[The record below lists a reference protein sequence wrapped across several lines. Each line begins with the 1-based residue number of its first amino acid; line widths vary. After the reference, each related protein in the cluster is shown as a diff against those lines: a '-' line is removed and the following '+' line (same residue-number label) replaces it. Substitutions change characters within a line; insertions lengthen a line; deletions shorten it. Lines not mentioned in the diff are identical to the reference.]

1 MSEHNID
8 FYGFSETNITK
19 RQAEI
24 WQKQLGFHGYFS
36 YSQQGGK
43 GQGVGIIVHA
53 DYNIFVHKAVADK
66 NGRLIYLDLY
76 FSQNKKLRLIQVY
89 VNANKK
95 ERSQIENLYEEIEK
109 TVDDVIKNHMEI
121 IIMGDFNIN
130 YQKYLSA
137 FVNNRWYYSLFRM
150 LEGKHCLDTL
160 PLFNDN
166 DEDIIT
172 YTPSDPTK
180 QPARLDYIWASLP
193 AISKCLDC
201 SVIENDYFKTDHKTI
216 MLSIDTAA
224 LIGRKTAKMNKK
236 KKKITRTVFAY
247 DEMDKEDHDDFRW
260 DNFKKELDARI
271 DQLDLKSRKITKRR
285 HIDSVWDCLRQIIMK
300 AAKEKIKNREV
311 VKNKI
316 KTTPEQKLAIYYDLR
331 YIINRIQEICSL
343 KRKLRNVPDL
353 EMIDRWT
360 RLQVTISK
368 LKDKYGIITTLHLLT
383 FNDNSHFTLY
393 LKELNDICKHL
404 RHVFKIELHILE
416 QEQIVSSIKKCC
428 VNYKDDQ
435 AKMITF
441 ITEKEMAHISI
452 EKIYKK
458 DHNNNESLITD
469 ESEVLRETNHH
480 FQTIVGSVNKKKP
493 IQGRWKKQYKPL
505 DNVNDD
511 IYSDIM
517 NLPSKDEWL
526 DIIRNTPNGK
536 AAGPSGISNEILK
549 HLCDDCHDILYYLI
563 CKIIEFG
570 YLPKQ
575 WKQAT
580 ANQFAGLPK
589 QSTFEPIRIVNEL
602 LQDAND
608 NNNELWILSQD
619 MGKAY
624 DRVNTFQLK
633 KAMERIRI
641 PTAYTSLILELF
653 KDRQNQV
660 VTAYGKTPAYD
671 VLTGIDQGEV
681 ISPILWCIYYDP
693 LLAKINKHSLGYTFS
708 TKNIT
713 KAQEEPTEILQQ
725 NIPVMAYMDDTQW
738 ITDEKHK
745 LEKML
750 YIADSFYRLNDIQI
764 NKDKSELMM
773 RAKKRR
779 HRYSHNYNDKILIQF
794 GRDHINIKAKHP
806 CEPTRILGV
815 HFNIENDNRYLIS
828 KIKTEVDHLTNLMYK
843 KKITD
848 KHILYIFNRIIIP
861 RIEYWSQVTVLSKKD
876 TENLIIPFRRM
887 FKNKLKF
894 AQTAPNAIL
903 DNPYIYGY
911 RNLYENQLQVKIT
924 EFCIQL
930 NDTGVLGKVTQIRLK
945 SLQIQLWSST
955 NLVQKIPF
963 DKLPRSMRNN
973 YLLNMSLLCKDNNIS
988 FNIINRNE
996 FSNID
1001 GGKVPL
1007 TDVVSNKFYSEFR
1020 PTLRRNLILFLNQ
1033 VISGD
1038 KSRLLLWADII
1049 NKYYYPQD
1057 TNNKGTKEA
1066 KWYKHLKPLITVDGY
1081 NLHDHI
1087 KQLFTARFDNV
1098 EDSHPYD
1105 IEKRDRSL
1113 VAIYNP
1119 HHNSFLL
1126 GKVHKFNN
1134 DDSVVLKHFISDFSL
1149 STIDRTYVSQCD
1161 IPHCNANISTKGSI
1175 CTFTA
1180 QHQHLVPLLTA
1191 RKFTKEKIKESHYI
1205 NYNAFNLFDIA
1216 KKKFELSPSPL
1227 SNSHVTTMHQ
1237 QDNIILDILKPSPS
1251 RNKLLIIQRTLAVCN
1266 NPNRHIFE
1274 FYTDGSLINPGSEQ
1288 CSISCSFALLQNI
1301 FDIPEVEFSCTF
1313 EKWPS
1318 AYRGE
1323 LLAVTLALIVV
1334 PPNSKVMIK
1343 TDSLNVISQFEQLKK
1358 SRFSQSARE
1367 YFKTNNNVLWNV
1379 LIRII
1384 TKLNLLVELFKVPAH
1399 ADCDGNNYAD
1409 KLTKDA
1415 HFDQDNHIL
1424 FKSDATTMKLL
1435 PQWNGI
1441 TIENKL
1447 KRFIRTTTTY
1457 KGLEKFIN
1465 LRRNTK
1471 YRKLEVDWT
1480 STFQCLNCDIQN
1492 NETSMSSSKIKAQKV
1507 HLLIEEIPT
1516 IIQMKKSFLEI
1527 YDDWKC
1533 PSCGLEDETFNHV
1546 WSCDEH
1552 KNTLLRIRNRTIDLL
1567 VYWILECDS
1576 HLQNVPVASS
1586 LHSLHIWDIGYN
1598 INEFTFIDL
1607 IKSIIPSMLYHT
1619 INSWITKD
1627 NSIKILI
1634 QMRQYIFE
1642 QTFTE
1647 VWLPRCSYLKEFE
1660 RSLGLTK
1667 KKKLTLKNFRSLS
1680 PNNNNN
1686 NSLENSFDAL
1696 ESIRKNIYFGY
1707 SIIDFYTNLT
1717 S

>member
-1 MSEHNID
+1 M
-8 FYGFSETNITK
+8 ET
-19 RQAEI
+19 
-24 WQKQLGFHGYFS
+24 G
-36 YSQQGGK
+36 
-43 GQGVGIIVHA
+43 
-53 DYNIFVHKAVADK
+53 
-66 NGRLIYLDLY
+66 
-76 FSQNKKLRLIQVY
+76 NKTTRK
-89 VNANKK
+89 
-95 ERSQIENLYEEIEK
+95 
-109 TVDDVIKNHMEI
+109 
-121 IIMGDFNIN
+121 
-130 YQKYLSA
+130 
-137 FVNNRWYYSLFRM
+137 
-150 LEGKHCLDTL
+150 
-160 PLFNDN
+160 
-166 DEDIIT
+166 
-172 YTPSDPTK
+172 
-180 QPARLDYIWASLP
+180 
-193 AISKCLDC
+193 
-201 SVIENDYFKTDHKTI
+201 
-216 MLSIDTAA
+216 A
-224 LIGRKTAKMNKK
+224 LITLLN
-236 KKKITRTVFAY
+236 
-247 DEMDKEDHDDFRW
+247 
-260 DNFKKELDARI
+260 
-271 DQLDLKSRKITKRR
+271 R
-285 HIDSVWDCLRQIIMK
+285 HL
-300 AAKEKIKNREV
+300 
-311 VKNKI
+311 
-316 KTTPEQKLAIYYDLR
+316 TT
-331 YIINRIQEICSL
+331 
-343 KRKLRNVPDL
+343 
-353 EMIDRWT
+353 
-360 RLQVTISK
+360 
-368 LKDKYGIITTLHLLT
+368 
-383 FNDNSHFTLY
+383 
-393 LKELNDICKHL
+393 
-404 RHVFKIELHILE
+404 IL
-416 QEQIVSSIKKCC
+416 
-428 VNYKDDQ
+428 
-435 AKMITF
+435 
-441 ITEKEMAHISI
+441 
-452 EKIYKK
+452 K
-458 DHNNNESLITD
+458 DHN
-469 ESEVLRETNHH
+469 VL
-480 FQTIVGSVNKKKP
+480 Q
-493 IQGRWKKQYKPL
+493 
-505 DNVNDD
+505 
-511 IYSDIM
+511 
-517 NLPSKDEWL
+517 
-526 DIIRNTPNGK
+526 
-536 AAGPSGISNEILK
+536 
-549 HLCDDCHDILYYLI
+549 
-563 CKIIEFG
+563 
-570 YLPKQ
+570 
-575 WKQAT
+575 

-602 LQDAND
+602 LQDAID
-608 NNNELWILSQD
+608 NNNELWILFQD
-619 MGKAY
+619 MDKAY

-641 PTAYTSLILELF
+641 PTAYT
-653 KDRQNQV
+653 
-660 VTAYGKTPAYD
+660 T
-671 VLTGIDQGEV
+671 
-681 ISPILWCIYYDP
+681 
-693 LLAKINKHSLGYTFS
+693 
-708 TKNIT
+708 
-713 KAQEEPTEILQQ
+713 QEEPTEIFQQ

-894 AQTAPNAIL
+894 ARTAPNAIL

-963 DKLPRSMRNN
+963 NKISRSMMNN
-973 YLLNMSLLCKDNNIS
+973 YLLNMSLLCKENNIS

-996 FSNID
+996 FSNI
-1001 GGKVPL
+1001 GEGKVPL

-1020 PTLRRNLILFLNQ
+1020 PTLRRNLILFLDQ

-1038 KSRLLLWADII
+1038 KSRLLLWADIV

-1057 TNNKGTKEA
+1057 TNNK
-1066 KWYKHLKPLITVDGY
+1066 
-1081 NLHDHI
+1081 
-1087 KQLFTARFDNV
+1087 
-1098 EDSHPYD
+1098 DSHPYD
-1105 IEKRDRSL
+1105 IEQRDRSL
-1113 VAIYNP
+1113 VATYNP

-1161 IPHCNANISTKGSI
+1161 IPHCNVNTSTKGSI

-1216 KKKFELSPSPL
+1216 KKKFELSQSPL

-1237 QDNIILDILKPSPS
+1237 QENIILNILEPSPS

-1274 FYTDGSLINPGSEQ
+1274 FYTDGSLINPGSKQ
-1288 CSISCSFALLQNI
+1288 CSISCSFALLQNT
-1301 FDIPEVEFSCTF
+1301 FNIPEVEFSCTV

-1323 LLAVTLALIVV
+1323 LLAVTLALIVI

-1367 YFKTNNNVLWNV
+1367 YFKTNNNFLWNV

-1435 PQWNGI
+1435 PQWNRI

-1447 KRFIRTTTTY
+1447 RRFIRTTTTY

-1465 LRRNTK
+1465 LRRNMK

-1516 IIQMKKSFLEI
+1516 IKQMEKSFLEI

-1533 PSCGLEDETFNHV
+1533 PSCGLEDEIFNHV

-1607 IKSIIPSMLYHT
+1607 IKGIIPSMLYHT

-1647 VWLPRCSYLKEFE
+1647 V
-1660 RSLGLTK
+1660 
-1667 KKKLTLKNFRSLS
+1667 
-1680 PNNNNN
+1680 
-1686 NSLENSFDAL
+1686 
-1696 ESIRKNIYFGY
+1696 
-1707 SIIDFYTNLT
+1707 
-1717 S
+1717 

>member
-1 MSEHNID
+1 
-8 FYGFSETNITK
+8 
-19 RQAEI
+19 
-24 WQKQLGFHGYFS
+24 
-36 YSQQGGK
+36 
-43 GQGVGIIVHA
+43 
-53 DYNIFVHKAVADK
+53 
-66 NGRLIYLDLY
+66 
-76 FSQNKKLRLIQVY
+76 
-89 VNANKK
+89 
-95 ERSQIENLYEEIEK
+95 
-109 TVDDVIKNHMEI
+109 
-121 IIMGDFNIN
+121 
-130 YQKYLSA
+130 
-137 FVNNRWYYSLFRM
+137 
-150 LEGKHCLDTL
+150 
-160 PLFNDN
+160 
-166 DEDIIT
+166 
-172 YTPSDPTK
+172 
-180 QPARLDYIWASLP
+180 
-193 AISKCLDC
+193 
-201 SVIENDYFKTDHKTI
+201 
-216 MLSIDTAA
+216 
-224 LIGRKTAKMNKK
+224 
-236 KKKITRTVFAY
+236 
-247 DEMDKEDHDDFRW
+247 
-260 DNFKKELDARI
+260 
-271 DQLDLKSRKITKRR
+271 
-285 HIDSVWDCLRQIIMK
+285 
-300 AAKEKIKNREV
+300 
-311 VKNKI
+311 
-316 KTTPEQKLAIYYDLR
+316 
-331 YIINRIQEICSL
+331 
-343 KRKLRNVPDL
+343 
-353 EMIDRWT
+353 
-360 RLQVTISK
+360 
-368 LKDKYGIITTLHLLT
+368 
-383 FNDNSHFTLY
+383 
-393 LKELNDICKHL
+393 
-404 RHVFKIELHILE
+404 
-416 QEQIVSSIKKCC
+416 
-428 VNYKDDQ
+428 
-435 AKMITF
+435 
-441 ITEKEMAHISI
+441 MAHISI

-458 DHNNNESLITD
+458 DHNGNESLITS
-469 ESEVLRETNHH
+469 ESEVLREINHH
-480 FQTIVGSVNKKKP
+480 FQTIAGSVNRKKP
-493 IQGRWKKQYKPL
+493 IQGRWKEQYKPL
-505 DNVNDD
+505 DSINDD

-526 DIIRNTPNGK
+526 NIIRNTPNGK
-536 AAGPSGISNEILK
+536 AAGPSGISNEMLK
-549 HLCDDCHDILYYLI
+549 HLSDDCHDVLYYLI

-580 ANQFAGLPK
+580 VFPITKPKPFNCELSNSRPITLLETVRKALITLLNHRLATILKDHNVLQANQFAGLPK
-589 QSTFEPIRIVNEL
+589 QSTFEPIRVVNKL
-602 LQDAND
+602 IQDAID

-633 KAMERIRI
+633 KAMEKIRI

-660 VTAYGKTPAYD
+660 ITVYGKTPAYN

-693 LLAKINKHSLGYTFS
+693 LLAEINKHKLGYTFS

-713 KAQEEPTEILQQ
+713 KAQEELTDIIQQ

-738 ITDEKHK
+738 IIDEKHK

-764 NKDKSELMM
+764 NKEKSELMM

-779 HRYSHNYNDKILIQF
+779 QRYFHNYNDKILIQF
-794 GRDHINIKAKHP
+794 GRDHIHIKARHP
-806 CEPTRILGV
+806 YEPTRILGV

-848 KHILYIFNRIIIP
+848 KHILYILNRIIIS
-861 RIEYWSQVTVLSKKD
+861 RIEYWSQITVLSKKD

-894 AQTAPNAIL
+894 ARTAPNAIL

-911 RNLYENQLQVKIT
+911 RNLYENQLQAKIT

-930 NDTGVLGKVTQIRLK
+930 NDTGVLGKITQIRLK
-945 SLQIQLWSST
+945 SLQIHLWSST
-955 NLVQKIPF
+955 NLIQKIPF
-963 DKLPRSMRNN
+963 DKVPRSMKNN

-1001 GGKVPL
+1001 RGKVPL
-1007 TDVVSNKFYSEFR
+1007 TDV
-1020 PTLRRNLILFLNQ
+1020 

-1038 KSRLLLWADII
+1038 KSRLLLWADIV
-1049 NKYYYPQD
+1049 NKYYYPQG
-1057 TNNKGTKEA
+1057 TIKGSKEA
-1066 KWYKHLKPLITVDGY
+1066 KWYKHLKQLITADGY

-1087 KQLFTARFDNV
+1087 KQLFTIYFDNV
-1098 EDSHPYD
+1098 EDSHPYN
-1105 IEKRDRSL
+1105 IEQKDRSL
-1113 VAIYNP
+1113 VATYNP

-1126 GKVHKFNN
+1126 GKIHKFNN
-1134 DDSVVLKHFISDFSL
+1134 NDSVVLKHFISDFSV
-1149 STIDRTYVSQCD
+1149 STIDSTFVLQCD
-1161 IPHCNANISTKGSI
+1161 NSQCNANTSTKGSI

-1180 QHQHLVPLLTA
+1180 HHQHLVPLLMA
-1191 RKFTKEKIKESHYI
+1191 RKFTKEKIKENHYI
-1205 NYNAFNLFDIA
+1205 NYNVFNLFDIA
-1216 KKKFELSPSPL
+1216 RKKFELSQSSL
-1227 SNSHVTTMHQ
+1227 SNSH
-1237 QDNIILDILKPSPS
+1237 
-1251 RNKLLIIQRTLAVCN
+1251 LLIIQRTLAACN

-1274 FYTDGSLINPGSEQ
+1274 FYTDGSLINLASEQ
-1288 CSISCSFALLQNI
+1288 CSISCLFAQLQNT
-1301 FDIPEVEFSCTF
+1301 FDIPEVEFSCTV

-1334 PPNSKVMIK
+1334 PPNSKVMVK
-1343 TDSLNVISQFEQLKK
+1343 TDLLNVISQFEQLKK

-1367 YFKTNNNVLWNV
+1367 YFKTNNNFLWND

-1384 TKLNLLVELFKVPAH
+1384 TKLNLLVELFKVPTH
-1399 ADCDGNNYAD
+1399 ADCVVYNYAD

-1447 KRFIRTTTTY
+1447 RRFIRTTTTY
-1457 KGLEKFIN
+1457 KGLENFIN
-1465 LRRNTK
+1465 LRRNMK

-1492 NETSMSSSKIKAQKV
+1492 NETSMSSSKIKVQKV

-1516 IIQMKKSFLEI
+1516 IKQIKSPFWKFMTIGNAQVAVSKMKHSI
-1527 YDDWKC
+1527 
-1533 PSCGLEDETFNHV
+1533 
-1546 WSCDEH
+1546 
-1552 KNTLLRIRNRTIDLL
+1552 TL
-1567 VYWILECDS
+1567 YWILECDS

-1607 IKSIIPSMLYHT
+1607 IKGIIPSMLYHT

-1686 NSLENSFDAL
+1686 DNLENSFDAL

-1717 S
+1717 L